1 MKPYLTLCI
10 ALSLL
15 GTALSGPMLYDDFA
29 TEQFDDRTGNMQDFD
44 YPDVQSYADTQGEQ
58 ECQYMC

>member
-1 MKPYLTLCI
+1 
-10 ALSLL
+10 
-15 GTALSGPMLYDDFA
+15 MLYDDFA